1 MKQARI
7 YTEKVKE
14 AEKIGLEV
22 MSGSKVADTLRKDGE
37 MLTSDLNHDTMIRV
51 PFVGDFNAGKSSI
64 LNAMMGGD
72 LLPTN
77 ITPETAVSYELLYS
91 PIESI
96 EQWRGDNMISKVLI
110 SDIDKLSVVPGDRVR
125 VYINNELI
133 RSLNERGIILVDMPG
148 IDSGIEA
155 HNNAILNYLNEG
167 THYMIFTD
175 IEQGTI
181 RNTSLKFIQE
191 LLQYGLSM
199 STFVSKADK
208 KNAEEGAKVV
218 DTVRSAIA
226 KYVGGDV
233 KVGLTSATEKNY
245 KDIIEALDSL
255 DVDSLV
261 KRKYQERVVGF
272 IGRIIEQMNLEMN
285 LLGQNA
291 DKFENKIREINE
303 EKAKAIAS
311 IRNNK
316 TDAQPLDGSV
326 QDIINDIH
334 DALVGHAT
342 EIASKIYSK
351 ADSESIKAAII
362 QIIRPVMVNSFKREL
377 SEYQESVSACL
388 IEFSAKVE
396 TIINESDNKYLSST
410 EDLIGNL
417 VGKDLLESV
426 LKKGLEKMMIKFA
439 GYKGLQ
445 TLLGGL
451 LKALGPIVIIVINIL
466 PDILKLIFGK
476 SSQEKIAEIARQFSD
491 EAAGQIC
498 DAIRPEVVN
507 MLQEQRKETD
517 AIVEKI
523 IADEA
528 AKFDKTI
535 QETIL
540 KQQQE
545 KVEIEKRIS
554 EVKEASC
561 KLHAIIADL

>member
-22 MSGSKVADTLRKDGE
+22 MSGSKVADILRKDGE

-334 DALVGHAT
+334 DALVEHAT

-396 TIINESDNKYLSST
+396 TIINDSDNKYLSSA

-417 VGKDLLESV
+417 VGKDLLEGV

-476 SSQEKIAEIARQFSD
+476 SSKEKIAEIARQFSD

>member
-133 RSLNERGIILVDMPG
+133 LSLNERGIILVDMPG

-208 KNAEEGAKVV
+208 KNAEEGVKVV

-233 KVGLTSATEKNY
+233 KVGLTSATEKNF
-245 KDIIEALDSL
+245 KDIIEVLDSL

-261 KRKYQERVVGF
+261 KRKYQERVAGF
-272 IGRIIEQMNLEMN
+272 IGRIIEQMNLEVN

-334 DALVGHAT
+334 DALVAHAS

-351 ADSESIKAAII
+351 ADSENIKAAII

-476 SSQEKIAEIARQFSD
+476 SSKEKIAEIARQFSD

>member
-22 MSGSKVADTLRKDGE
+22 MSGSKVADILRKDGE

-226 KYVGGDV
+226 KYVGRDV

-334 DALVGHAT
+334 DALVEHAT

-396 TIINESDNKYLSST
+396 TIINDSDNKYLSSA

-417 VGKDLLESV
+417 VGKDLLEGV

-476 SSQEKIAEIARQFSD
+476 SSKEKIAEIARQFSD